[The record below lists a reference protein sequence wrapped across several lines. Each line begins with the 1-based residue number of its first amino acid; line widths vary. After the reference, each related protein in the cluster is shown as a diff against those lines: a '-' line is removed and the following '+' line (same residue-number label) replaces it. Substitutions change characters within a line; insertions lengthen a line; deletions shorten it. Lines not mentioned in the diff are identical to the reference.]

1 MYANSS
7 MKKPFRPDL
16 QHSLLDARLD
26 RRLSLRKNR
35 LQNMLE
41 QKRSSQIFLT
51 IKNSLS
57 EMYNTINA
65 VNCDRECIFKYI
77 KNLPDK
83 KKEEDID
90 YHLLMKKC
98 KIQGTVLSLN
108 EIKSSAS
115 HTNLI

>member
-1 MYANSS
+1 MPY
-7 MKKPFRPDL
+7 
-16 QHSLLDARLD
+16 
-26 RRLSLRKNR
+26 LS
-35 LQNMLE
+35 
-41 QKRSSQIFLT
+41 
-51 IKNSLS
+51 
-57 EMYNTINA
+57 
-65 VNCDRECIFKYI
+65 YI
-77 KNLPDK
+77 KYHIYYCLSIIK